1 MLPMTNDGI
10 LRDWRPRRPRLSPTA
25 IPHSPASMDAAAL
38 IDQPLSRVLCNY
50 TIIAAGGPHK

>member
-1 MLPMTNDGI
+1 MTNDGI